1 MFSRSASGELL
12 TAGEES
18 VTLTQNYTSC
28 YESISGRGGSSACHL
43 LLLIY
48 LKRAKLSY
56 FIFSF
61 FLLKY
66 RETSEEKSVWLTPE
80 RWRYEGWR
88 VEMTVGFRC
97 VASGCVLWK
106 EWIFSIFSLS
116 CDITRYL
123 QSSQCDRLCAP
134 SRTHGDAIK
143 LCAYVCVR
151 DPEGRVEGEW
161 LLVGLGVGCRS
172 VYTDVV
178 WLQKLVV
185 LLSQCHSA
193 GIPSAQQNTSER
205 HRTDMCSLCFTALL
219 MRAKKSL

>member
-1 MFSRSASGELL
+1 MINSREMEIRGMKSGNDSWLPVRSVGLCFVERVDILHLFSLLWHHSLL
-12 TAGEES
+12 TIIPVWQA
-18 VTLTQNYTSC
+18 SC
-28 YESISGRGGSSACHL
+28 
-43 LLLIY
+43 
-48 LKRAKLSY
+48 
-56 FIFSF
+56 
-61 FLLKY
+61 
-66 RETSEEKSVWLTPE
+66 SE
-80 RWRYEGWR
+80 R
-88 VEMTVGFRC
+88 
-97 VASGCVLWK
+97 
-106 EWIFSIFSLS
+106 
-116 CDITRYL
+116 
-123 QSSQCDRLCAP
+123 
-134 SRTHGDAIK
+134 DAIK
-143 LCAYVCVR
+143 LCVYVCVR